1 MRALSDS
8 SFAVILV
15 IAKWKRAIINL
26 CTQEFSLEMKLKA
39 PSTTKPLYLVLY
51 TLIPCV
57 FSVLQLVYKIIP
69 LSTAD
74 EKLFDVLSPMRFLS
88 LKAKYVGITVDN
100 LVNSQWQSQLEQRSC
115 CEKTIKWK
123 AQILQQFVKK

>member
-51 TLIPCV
+51 TLTLCAL
-57 FSVLQLVYKIIP
+57 SVLQLVYKVIP

-74 EKLFDVLSPMRFLS
+74 EKLFDVLSPMWFLS
-88 LKAKYVGITVDN
+88 LKAKYVGITGR
-100 LVNSQWQSQLEQRSC
+100 QLGKLAITITIGT
-115 CEKTIKWK
+115 EKLLWK
-123 AQILQQFVKK
+123 DDKMESSNFKTVC